1 MSKPQRD
8 TKEFK
13 LAAVKQVTER
23 HYPVAEVAER
33 LGVSSHSLYA
43 WIRRYSQPDV
53 QQQHDSSQ
61 QAEIRRLKAEPRRV
75 TDERDI
81 LKRPPRTLPS
91 CQGKVH
97 LHPGA
102 RVRTSHPPTVLDDE
116 CPPERLLRLAAPACI
131 YPRSGRPTPPRPD
144 QAKLARKPRRLWL
157 SQDPGR
163 PARDGRDLRETPGG
177 AINAS

>member
-1 MSKPQRD
+1 MSKLQRD
-8 TKEFK
+8 TEEFK
-13 LAAVKQVTER
+13 LADVKQVTER

-33 LGVSSHSLYA
+33 LGV
-43 WIRRYSQPDV
+43 
-53 QQQHDSSQ
+53 SSQ

-102 RVRTSHPPTVLDDE
+102 RVRTSHPQTLSDDE
-116 CPPERLLRLAAPACI
+116 CPPEPWK
-131 YPRSGRPTPPRPD
+131 T
-144 QAKLARKPRRLWL
+144 
-157 SQDPGR
+157 
-163 PARDGRDLRETPGG
+163 
-177 AINAS
+177 NASWARSSNAG